1 MAAGKNRDKKETYL
15 MNQDDEV
22 KTPEEITPGESGE
35 RSERVIP
42 EPVRLAQPETD
53 RIQQLLRRASIWL
66 GILLVVF
73 FAGAAA
79 DHFLRYKP
87 LSDSLSETRAAL
99 AQAQQDVADLQV
111 EIDRMDQTLQQN
123 ETTIA
128 SLENSNAALQEQ
140 LAKADTRLKLM
151 QVLADVNEARL
162 ALSQEEVEDVQTAL
176 QDTPQQLEAL
186 IPQIEAFGLKLAES
200 LPQRLNLI
208 LSGLERG
215 NLESV
220 AIDLE
225 LFIRD
230 LLEIDAAIAGS

>member
-1 MAAGKNRDKKETYL
+1 MDQGDV
-15 MNQDDEV
+15 V
-22 KTPEEITPGESGE
+22 KTPEELAPGESGE
-35 RSERVIP
+35 RSEQVSA

-66 GILLVVF
+66 AILLVFF

-87 LSDSLSETRAAL
+87 LSDSLTEARAAL
-99 AQAQQDVADLQV
+99 DQAQQAVADLQV
-111 EIDRMDQTLQQN
+111 EIDRMDATLQQN

-128 SLENSNAALQEQ
+128 SLESSNKALQER
-140 LAKADTRLKLM
+140 LTRAETRLEIM

-162 ALSQEEVEDVQTAL
+162 SLFQEDVERAQTAL

-186 IPQIEAFGLKLAES
+186 IPQIEAFGSNLAES
-200 LPQRLNLI
+200 LPQRLNLV

-215 NLESV
+215 NLEAV

-230 LLEIDAAIAGS
+230 LLEIEAALAGS